1 MKPGN
6 ATDLFRAATEGNRI
20 ALARAIS
27 AIERGD
33 KVGEDISRLAYPK
46 SESGVSIGITGSPG
60 AGKSTLTSALI
71 EVIRSQNQE
80 IAVVA
85 IDPSSPFTG
94 GAILCDRI
102 RMQDHALDNGVYIRS
117 MATRGHLGG
126 LTVAVPEA
134 VRLLSAVGFATTIV
148 ETVGVG
154 QIEIDIVNEA
164 DTTVVVVNPGWGD
177 SIQANKAGL
186 TEIADVFIINK
197 ADRAGTR
204 ETRRDLESMLDLS
217 AGKEFR
223 PPIIETVASE
233 KQGVAEAYEAILS
246 HRSWADKSGL
256 TAERRR
262 RRRRNEVERI
272 IRASI
277 EARVA
282 KIIKDGEANGGFD
295 HLDDLTLDPH
305 SLASTLLEGSNTL

>member
-6 ATDLFRAATEGNRI
+6 ATDLFKLAAEGNRI

-33 KVGEDISRLAYPK
+33 KVGEEISRIAFPG
-46 SESGVSIGITGSPG
+46 SENGVSIGITGSPG

-71 EVIRSQNQE
+71 DVVRSLDQE

-94 GAILCDRI
+94 GAILGDRI
-102 RMQDHALDNGVYIRS
+102 RMQDHALDEGVYIRS

-134 VRLLSAVGFATTIV
+134 VRLLSAVGFPTIIV

-177 SIQANKAGL
+177 AIQANKAGL
-186 TEIADVFIINK
+186 MEIADVFIINK

-217 AGKEFR
+217 GHSDFR
-223 PPIIETVASE
+223 PPIVETVASE
-233 KQGVAEAYEAILS
+233 KTGVAQAYEAILS
-246 HRSWADKSGL
+246 HRAWADSSGL

-277 EARVA
+277 ESRVA
-282 KIIKDGEANGGFD
+282 KLLNDGETSGKYEF
-295 HLDDLTLDPH
+295 LDKLALDPH
-305 SLASTLLEGSNTL
+305 SLANSLLEASNT